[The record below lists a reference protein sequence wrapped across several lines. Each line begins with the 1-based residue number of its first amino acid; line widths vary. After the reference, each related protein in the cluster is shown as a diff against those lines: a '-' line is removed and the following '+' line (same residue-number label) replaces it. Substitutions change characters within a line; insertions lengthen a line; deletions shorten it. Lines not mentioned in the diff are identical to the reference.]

1 MARKRIGLFMSEITQ
16 FFQFYC
22 GKALSRLIHERDMD
36 LIVYA
41 SFGSYSS
48 PYGRNLLSEIGK
60 KNIIYL
66 PDYKALDAII
76 VLPNSFDIPG
86 MDTEFLE
93 LVKEKA
99 DCPVIC
105 LQNDYSDRYPEFY
118 SITIENLDSM
128 YAMTRHIIEHHK
140 CTDICYMSGPFTS
153 KDSPDRLK
161 GFQLAMA
168 EAGLNVGPNSV
179 YEGNYWTNRGKKAID
194 LFMQDRDT
202 YPQAIIC
209 ANDFM
214 ALSICDELKKR
225 GRKIPEEI
233 CVTGFDGIWEGQ
245 QNDPPLTTVTIRP
258 QSYADAAMKL
268 LDDLFAGK
276 ERNHLIHLFDEIDLR
291 KSCGCGMGRKR
302 QDFDHSDHIRKMLEQ
317 ENLLREAGRITGDYQ
332 NRYDIGNSLSVA
344 DYYFSTLGCEKG
356 YLCLCDDDDPAM
368 IQIEENEIFSDE
380 MTLIQVMRASEMMN
394 PQIVNEKFRT
404 SQILPHKYF
413 ETDKPGTYIIYPLNY
428 KNKEYGYLI
437 LCPQE
442 GQWPTSLT
450 NTYTNSLSTALE
462 NNFYQSRYKEF
473 ADAKRLSETD
483 PLTGLYNRRGFEK
496 GLSGLLLEKGNE
508 EVQQTHIGIV
518 SIDMDNLKGI
528 NDEYG
533 HAEGDFALRTLA
545 DILRSCIRENEICAR
560 FGGDEFS
567 VILITKEADRIG
579 SFTKE
584 FDALLEQAS
593 KDSGKPYPI
602 HASIGISAL
611 EGRDTKDIF
620 ECMQSADQHMY
631 ANKREYKGNKPQGRE
646 GF

>member
-1 MARKRIGLFMSEITQ
+1 MARKKIGLFMSEITQ

-22 GKALSRLIHERDMD
+22 GKALARLIRERDMD

-66 PDYKALDAII
+66 PDYKTLDAII

-86 MDTEFLE
+86 MDAEFFE
-93 LVKEKA
+93 LVKA
-99 DCPVIC
+99 NATCPVIC
-105 LQNDYSDRYPEFY
+105 LQNDFSDQYPEFY
-118 SITIENLDSM
+118 SITIENLETM
-128 YAMTRHIIEHHK
+128 YAMTRHIIEHHR
-140 CTDICYMSGPFTS
+140 CSDICYMSGPFTS

-168 EAGLNVGPNSV
+168 EAGLKIGPNDV

-194 LFMQDRDT
+194 FFMGGRDT

-214 ALSICDELKKR
+214 ALSICDELKSRGKR
-225 GRKIPEEI
+225 IPEDV

-245 QNDPPLTTVTIRP
+245 QNNPPLTTVTIRP

-268 LDDLFAGK
+268 IDDLFAGK

-291 KSCGCGMGRKR
+291 QSCGCGMGRKR
-302 QDFDHSDHIRKMLEQ
+302 QDFDNTDSIRKILNQ

-332 NRYDIGNSLSVA
+332 NRYDIENSLSVA
-344 DYYFSTLGCEKG
+344 DYYFGTLGCEKG
-356 YLCLCDDDDPAM
+356 FICLCDDNDPAM
-368 IQIEENEIFSDE
+368 IQVEENVIFPDE
-380 MTLIQVMRASEMMN
+380 MTLM
-394 PQIVNEKFRT
+394 QIMWSDIGTEAQTVNEKFRKE
-404 SQILPHKYF
+404 QILPPQYF

-437 LCPQE
+437 LCPAKGE
-442 GQWPTSLT
+442 WPNSLV
-450 NTYTNSLSTALE
+450 NTYTNSLSSALE
-462 NNFYQSRYKEF
+462 NNFYQNQYEEF

-496 GLSGLLLEKGNE
+496 GLSGLLLENGNE
-508 EVQQTHIGIV
+508 KPRETHIGIV

-528 NDEYG
+528 NDEFG

-545 DILRSCIRENEICAR
+545 DILRSCIHENEISAR

-567 VILITKEADRIG
+567 VILITKEPDRIRN
-579 SFTKE
+579 FTKE
-584 FDALLEQAS
+584 FDTLLEQAS
-593 KDSGKPYPI
+593 KNSGKPYPI

-620 ECMQSADQHMY
+620 ECMQTADQHMY
-631 ANKREYKGNKPQGRE
+631 ANKREYKGRKR
-646 GF
+646 